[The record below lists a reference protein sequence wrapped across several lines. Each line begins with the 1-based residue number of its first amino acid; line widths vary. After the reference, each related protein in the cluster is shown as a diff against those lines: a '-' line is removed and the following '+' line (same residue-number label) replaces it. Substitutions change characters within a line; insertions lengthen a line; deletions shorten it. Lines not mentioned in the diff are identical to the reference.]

1 MYVYRPARP
10 NSALLIWRLS
20 VWREIGTPASY
31 FRLAALDRDFG
42 RAPSHG
48 YIYIYIYIVRGVYG
62 TNSMRLLIPLSSA
75 NQGSRTVVCM
85 CWSSWSTVE
94 EHILSL
100 ALFPTAVSNTCVYLQ
115 LWLHFNITQLF
126 LPPPEQV
133 FFLFELPIWPV
144 IRSPRSRYITTYD
157 GRIGKEK
164 FLLNQQ

>member
-1 MYVYRPARP
+1 VASKIASARP

-48 YIYIYIYIVRGVYG
+48 YICIAWCIYIYG

-75 NQGSRTVVCM
+75 NQGSRTVRCI
-85 CWSSWSTVE
+85 CWNSWSTVE
-94 EHILSL
+94 EHILSP

-115 LWLHFNITQLF
+115 LWLHFNITQFF
-126 LPPPEQV
+126 LPLPPT
-133 FFLFELPIWPV
+133 P
-144 IRSPRSRYITTYD
+144 
-157 GRIGKEK
+157 K
-164 FLLNQQ
+164 FLPFRTSHLARCSISKESLYYDL